1 VTLVVQ
7 ISKPPFGHENT
18 FAALYVAS
26 ASLSKGVEVI
36 VLLMGDGVYAAAKG
50 QIGSQENIDLP
61 PTEPQVKDIVE
72 LGGMVIAE
80 AAALEMRN
88 IKSHDLIE
96 GIEVKELKEI
106 QEVILDHGDKVVA
119 F

>member
-1 VTLVVQ
+1 MALVVQ

-18 FAALYVAS
+18 FAGLYVAS
-26 ASLSKGVEVI
+26 ASLSKGLEVI
-36 VLLMGDGVYAAAKG
+36 ALLMGDSVYVAAKG
-50 QIGSQENIDLP
+50 QIGAQKNIDLP

-72 LGGMVIAE
+72 LGGRVIAD
-80 AAALEMRN
+80 AAAFRERGMESPD
-88 IKSHDLIE
+88 IIE